1 MRFLIRIADGL
12 NELRDIPPLLF
23 RLLLAFGFYGTFMM
37 KAQSPSGFAGYLGSL
52 GVPAPEFWAWVTM
65 ICEGAGVICLF
76 FGFLTR
82 IITIPLII
90 IMINAI
96 ALVHWSH
103 GYNPGA
109 NGFAIPLIYG
119 LMLISLLI
127 TGPGRVSVDAL
138 FAGPARRKMGGGGSP
153 QK

>member
-12 NELRDIPPLLF
+12 NKLRDIPPLLF
-23 RLLLAFGFYGTFMM
+23 RLLLAFGFYVPFMM
-37 KAQSPSGFAGYLGSL
+37 KVHNVGDFAGFLGSL
-52 GVPAPEFWAWVTM
+52 GVPAPEFWAWITM
-65 ICEGAGVICLF
+65 ICEGLGIICLF

-82 IITIPLII
+82 IATIPLLV

-103 GYNPGA
+103 GYSPGG
-109 NGFAIPLIYG
+109 NGFAMPLIYG

-127 TGPGRVSVDAL
+127 TGPGRVSVDAI
-138 FAGPARRKMGGGGSP
+138 FAGSTRRKMQGGGTP
-153 QK
+153 QE